1 MKPKKK
7 KTSDRKATDY
17 VIERPVSKHD
27 PVVNAVAAFA
37 EDIAAAQMMMDAGN
51 NVDAQQEAVV
61 AAETFDKKCKE
72 LGADLKLRIEPQ
84 LGRLYVAFVLRDEH
98 GIIQANFAARR
109 FNQPE

>member
-7 KTSDRKATDY
+7 KTSDRKETDY

-37 EDIAAAQMMMDAGN
+37 EDIAAAQMMLDAGN

-61 AAETFDKKCKE
+61 AAETFQKRCRE
-72 LGADLKLRIEPQ
+72 LNADLKLRVEPQ

-109 FNQPE
+109 FNETE

>member
-7 KTSDRKATDY
+7 KSETKKADY

-37 EDIAAAQMMMDAGN
+37 EDIAAAQMMLDAGN
-51 NVDAQQEAVV
+51 TVDAQQEAVV
-61 AAETFDKKCKE
+61 AAESFDKRCKE
-72 LGADLKLRIEPQ
+72 LGADLKLRVEPQ
-84 LGRLYVAFVLRDEH
+84 LGRLYVTFVLRDEH